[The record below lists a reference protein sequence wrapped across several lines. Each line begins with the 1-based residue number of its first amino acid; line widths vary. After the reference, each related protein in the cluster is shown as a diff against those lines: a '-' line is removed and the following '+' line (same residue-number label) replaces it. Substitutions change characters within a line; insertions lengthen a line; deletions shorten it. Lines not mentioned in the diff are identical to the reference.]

1 MKTPSLIDTARAA
14 VALAK
19 KHGAAESSAA
29 IVRDRDIE
37 LSWRDGKL
45 EKLSEATTRSLSLEL
60 YVDGRYSSV
69 NTSDLRPE
77 ALERFVEDSVS
88 LTRVLAKDPARS
100 LPDPK
105 WYAGQAKEDLELED
119 AAHGGLDPA
128 RRRAMAQAIEGSA
141 REAPGAKALLSVTT
155 GYGDT
160 VSELVRVHSNGFE
173 GARRS
178 TVHYVSAQASVQD
191 PDGRRPEDYEFK
203 VATHLGAMGDT
214 AEVGKLAVERTLA
227 RVGAKKAAT
236 GARTVVIDRR
246 AAGRLLGSLQQ
257 SLTAASIQQKRSFL
271 EGKLGQP
278 IASAKLT
285 VVDDPFVKRGL
296 GSRLFDGE
304 GIAARRFPVIEA
316 GVLKSYYVDN
326 YYGRKLGMEPTTR
339 GASNLVFEAGA
350 KDRAALLAEV
360 KDGLLVTAF
369 LGGNSNATTGDFS
382 FGVQGFEIVGGKV
395 GAPFGE
401 MNVSGNHLELWKR
414 LAMVGD
420 DPYPYSAVRIPTLVF
435 ENVMVAGT

>member
-1 MKTPSLIDTARAA
+1 
-14 VALAK
+14 
-19 KHGAAESSAA
+19 
-29 IVRDRDIE
+29 
-37 LSWRDGKL
+37 
-45 EKLSEATTRSLSLEL
+45 
-60 YVDGRYSSV
+60 
-69 NTSDLRPE
+69 
-77 ALERFVEDSVS
+77 
-88 LTRVLAKDPARS
+88 
-100 LPDPK
+100 
-105 WYAGQAKEDLELED
+105 
-119 AAHGGLDPA
+119 
-128 RRRAMAQAIEGSA
+128 
-141 REAPGAKALLSVTT
+141 
-155 GYGDT
+155 
-160 VSELVRVHSNGFE
+160 
-173 GARRS
+173 
-178 TVHYVSAQASVQD
+178 VHYVSAQASVQD

-236 GARTVVIDRR
+236 GVRTVVIDRR

-257 SLTAASIQQKRSFL
+257 SLTAASLQQKRSFL